1 MAHLTVYKASAGSG
15 KTYTLAFEYLL
26 HLIRNPYAYRRIL
39 AVTFTNKAT
48 AEMKSRIVN
57 ELFHLAKGN
66 PSHYLEPL
74 VKRSRIPPDDVQK
87 NAQQAFT
94 LILHDFSRFSVET
107 IDSFFHH
114 VLKSF
119 TREIGL
125 QSGFNLEMDVKKIL
139 TESVDEMLFRLSDND
154 PLKEW
159 LVHFAEAK
167 IEDGKSW
174 NFKQDILDIGEEI
187 FREKFKLFS
196 KPLIEKLGNKQLLDK
211 YLDDLNK
218 IIHQFE
224 TTLQDFGRRGLELIA
239 RYDLC
244 IEDFKYGKGGF
255 ANHFRKLAE
264 KKDFNPGVRARNA
277 CNTLSFWYTKNSE
290 KKESI
295 GSVYEAGLNQL
306 LCDSLHFYDTRSE
319 DYQTAITISRFI
331 YTLGILTDL
340 TKQVREYCLEKNL
353 FLISDVAALLK
364 EIIEGNDAPFIYE
377 KTGTLFNHFMIDEF
391 QDTSWIQWQNF
402 HPLLANSLAEN
413 HDCMVVGDVKQSIYR
428 WRNSDWKIL
437 SEQLNKD
444 FQAPLIST
452 LPLKANWRSRENIV
466 HFNSLF
472 FKEAALSLE
481 NRFLSSLDERASGEE
496 RIKNFSGKITR
507 AYEDTYQEIPDK
519 ENKSGGF
526 IWLKLFD
533 KEEKDWKEQVK
544 TELPSLVDNLLDRGY
559 NPGDICIL
567 VRNNK
572 DGKDIVTS
580 LLLQK
585 SMRADPANHQYEVL
599 SNESLFLET
608 SSAVSLI
615 VSILRYLHTPDDRI
629 NGAFMLSEYNRYF
642 NPNSPS
648 DLGFLESI
656 SKEPDSLHKLIEDSF
671 PQGFVNDVPVLPY
684 LPLYEM
690 IERIIRNFTLHQVDS
705 EVPFIQAFLDVVV
718 EFSRN
723 ETSDLPSF
731 LEWWKKEGP
740 KKTISVS
747 DQQNAIRVL
756 TIHKAKGLEFPV
768 VIIPYCDWTL
778 DHIPG
783 KQNIIW
789 CEPAGKPFD
798 ALELVPV
805 NYSSKLAGTI
815 FHDDYYSEK
824 LHAYVDNLNLL
835 YVAFTRPVDKLYV
848 FSPAD
853 KEGDM
858 KQVGD
863 LIYHVIHSMVVKNDP
878 GEMESSPFGKPVS
891 WNEQTLQL
899 SIGADPVAGKEWE
912 RPNNIITMRTNRPAD
927 TPANRLL
934 LNLHKSDYFI
944 MEDDAKTTRIN
955 HGNLMHELFEHMIT
969 GDDLEYA
976 VNRLLIK
983 GKISAG
989 LANEMK
995 KEASEMLSDPLAQNW
1010 FNRKWEVKTEADI
1023 LLKNRK
1029 VRRPDRVMLKDKN
1042 AIVVDYKF
1050 GEVEEESYK
1059 SQIRQYMKY
1068 LMEMGYTSVRGYIWY
1083 GSLKKQIEVFL

>member
-26 HLIRNPYAYRRIL
+26 HLVRDPYAYRRIL

-48 AEMKSRIVN
+48 AEMKSRIID
-57 ELFHLAKGN
+57 ELFHIARGY
-66 PSHYLEPL
+66 PSTYLEPL
-74 VKRSRIPPDDVQK
+74 VKRSGIPPERVQK

-125 QSGFNLEMDVKKIL
+125 QSGFNLEMDDQKIMA
-139 TESVDEMLFRLSDND
+139 ESLDEMLFRLSGND
-154 PLKEW
+154 PLKDW
-159 LVHFAEAK
+159 LVRFAETK

-174 NFKQDILDIGEEI
+174 NFKQDILDTGEEI
-187 FREKFKLFS
+187 FREKFKLFR
-196 KPLIEKLGNKQLLDK
+196 KPLIEKFGNKQLLDR
-211 YLDDLNK
+211 YLANLNK

-224 TTLQDFGRRGLELIA
+224 ATLQDSGRKGLELIA
-239 RYDLC
+239 RYDLH
-244 IEDFKYGKGGF
+244 IEDFKHGKSGF

-264 KKDFNPGVRARNA
+264 KKDFTPGVRTRFA
-277 CNTLSFWYTKNSE
+277 CNDLSSWHTGNCE

-295 GSVYEAGLNQL
+295 GRVYEAGLNQL
-306 LCDSLHFYDTRSE
+306 LCDAIHFYDTHVE
-319 DYQTAITISRFI
+319 GYQTAITISRFI
-331 YTLGILTDL
+331 FTLGILTDL
-340 TKQVREYCLEKNL
+340 TKHVREYCLEKNL
-353 FLISDVAALLK
+353 FLMSDVAALLK

-402 HPLLANSLAEN
+402 HPLLKNSLAEN

-444 FQAPLIST
+444 FQDPWIRT
-452 LPLKANWRSRENIV
+452 LSLNTNWRSRENIV
-466 HFNSLF
+466 RFNSRF
-472 FKEAALSLE
+472 FKEAAQSLE
-481 NRFLSSLDERASGEE
+481 NRFLSSLDERVSGEE
-496 RIKNFSGKITR
+496 EIKDLSGKITR
-507 AYEDTYQEIPDK
+507 AYEDTFQEIPDEEK
-519 ENKSGGF
+519 KSGGF
-526 IWLKLFD
+526 IRVKLYD
-533 KEEKDWKEQVK
+533 KKENDWKEQVK
-544 TELPSLVDNLLDRGY
+544 TELLSLLDNLLDRGY

-585 SMRADPANHQYEVL
+585 SSRARPGNYPYEVL

-615 VSILRYLHTPDDRI
+615 VSVLSYLHTPCDRI
-629 NGAFMLSEYNRYF
+629 NGAFLLSEYNRYF
-642 NPNSPS
+642 NPDSPS
-648 DLGFLESI
+648 DPGWLDSI
-656 SKEPDSLHKLIEDSF
+656 SKDPGSLYKLVKESF
-671 PQGFVNDVPVLPY
+671 PQEFIDDLPVLPY

-690 IERIIRNFTLHQVDS
+690 IERIIRNFNLHLADT
-705 EVPFIQAFLDVVV
+705 EVPFIQAFLDVVI

-723 ETSDLPSF
+723 ETSDLQSF

-747 DQQNAIRVL
+747 EQQNAVRVL

-768 VIIPYCDWTL
+768 VIIPYCDWRL

-789 CEPAGKPFD
+789 CEPAVKPFD

-805 NYSSKLAGTI
+805 NYSSKLAATI
-815 FHDDYYSEK
+815 FYNDYYSEK

-835 YVAFTRPVDKLYV
+835 YVALTRPIDELYV
-848 FSPAD
+848 FSPANR
-853 KEGDM
+853 EGDM

-863 LIYHVIHSMVVKNDP
+863 LIHHVIQSMIVEKDL
-878 GEMESSPFGKPVS
+878 EKMKSSPFGQPVS
-891 WNEQTLQL
+891 WDDKIMQL
-899 SIGADPVAGKEWE
+899 TIGVEPLAGKEWE
-912 RPNNIITMRTNRPAD
+912 RPHNIITMRTDRPAD

-944 MEDDAKTTRIN
+944 MEDDAKTARIN

-969 GDDLEYA
+969 GDDLEHA

-983 GKISAG
+983 GKISAS
-989 LANEMK
+989 LADNMK
-995 KEASEMLSDPLAQNW
+995 KKANEMLSDPLAHDW
-1010 FNRKWEVKTEADI
+1010 FTKKWEVKTEADI

-1029 VRRPDRVMLKDKN
+1029 VRRPDRVMLKGKE

-1050 GEVEEESYK
+1050 GEVEEELYT
-1059 SQIRQYMKY
+1059 SQIRRYMKY
-1068 LMEMGYTSVRGYIWY
+1068 LVEMGYTDIRGYIWY
-1083 GSLKKQIEVFL
+1083 GSLKKQTEVFL